1 MNPISKGLFTVILEA
16 SLRRLPFSCT
26 KFATDQGGGAAVEF
40 AFILPVMLIL
50 YLGSVEICQ
59 MISVYRLV
67 NLTTSTVTNLVSQY
81 TTISASQTMP
91 DILNASVQVLYPNPS
106 SNAALVV
113 SCITIDANRN
123 ATIAWSQTL
132 NGTAR
137 TVGQAVTVPA
147 SLDIA
152 NTTVVLGETTYSYTP
167 PLDFLNFGPF
177 SLYSSIYMLPRAS
190 TTINLTS

>member
-16 SLRRLPFSCT
+16 SLRRLPFTCT

-67 NLTTSTVTNLVSQY
+67 NLTTSTVTNLVAQY
-81 TTISASQTMP
+81 TTISASQVMP

-106 SNAALVV
+106 ANAAVV
-113 SCITIDANRN
+113 ISCITIDANGN
-123 ATIAWSQTL
+123 AYIAWSQSL
-132 NGTAR
+132 NRTAR
-137 TVGQAVTVPA
+137 TAGHPITVPTA
-147 SLDIA
+147 LDIA
-152 NTTVVLGETTYSYTP
+152 NTTVILGETTYSYTP
-167 PLDFLNFGPF
+167 PFDYLN
-177 SLYSSIYMLPRAS
+177 LV
-190 TTINLTS
+190 

>member
-1 MNPISKGLFTVILEA
+1 MNLINKCLCTLALATSHKHLRLKGARFVT
-16 SLRRLPFSCT
+16 
-26 KFATDQGGGAAVEF
+26 GGAAVEF

-50 YLGSVEICQ
+50 YLGSVETCQ

-67 NLTTSTVTNLVSQY
+67 NLTTSTVTNLVAQY

-106 SNAALVV
+106 SNAAVVV

-147 SLDIA
+147 ALDIA